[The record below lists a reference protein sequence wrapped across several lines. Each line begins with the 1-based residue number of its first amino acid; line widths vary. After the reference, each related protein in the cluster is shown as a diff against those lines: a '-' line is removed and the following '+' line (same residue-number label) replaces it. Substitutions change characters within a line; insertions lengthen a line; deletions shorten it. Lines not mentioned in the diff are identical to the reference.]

1 MLIYASLLVLG
12 VILGASHSKMGR
24 SFLVRSKERILGAVV
39 GGYALGLVVLSYR
52 QFEAWKAGELTRL
65 LLPPHQKWSY
75 FFFYVGTRFWAPYVI
90 SFVVAILFL
99 AAAHWANRK
108 YHERFFEREEI
119 YLAATCIFVVGYP
132 GVLLYI
138 PLVLVAYIC
147 AQLFSALRSEGLS
160 RIPMYH
166 LWVPLAM
173 SVIIGMKWIVSV
185 PVWSLW
191 KI

>member
-12 VILGASHSKMGR
+12 IILGASHSKMGR
-24 SFLVRSKERILGAVV
+24 SFLVQNKKKIFSGIAGC
-39 GGYALGLVVLSYR
+39 YALGLFYISYL
-52 QFEAWKAGELTRL
+52 QYSAWHLGELTRL
-65 LLPPHQKWSY
+65 FLPPHQKWSY